1 MDGLTIRADAVTI
14 RGTPDGFS
22 DVTGLWVAPGG
33 WNGWE
38 DGGGEVR
45 RESVPRPS
53 SHGEFDLPVF
63 QGSMVFSV
71 DGHALARSPLELGHL
86 RRQVTGLGASG
97 SKFRVSVDLHG
108 ETLWVMA
115 RRGAKPTFKDSGIR
129 SGLLRARFLLQFVAS
144 DPRKHGEKHEF
155 PGGWPAIN
163 RGNFPADPVLIVTGV
178 MPAGYSVHG
187 PDGRV
192 LTVSQPLAAGQ
203 SHRIDLRTGRVYRD
217 GVLQVGV
224 RRGPVWSIPAA
235 SAVVHTLVPVSGS
248 GSLIVR
254 VTDTYI

>member
-22 DVTGLWVAPGG
+22 DVTGLWVAPDG

-38 DGGGEVR
+38 DGGGDVR

-129 SGLLRARFLLQFVAS
+129 SGLLRARFMLQFVAA
-144 DPRKHGEKHEF
+144 DPRKYGDVHDFPAGVEAVNFGNFEATPRLMIGAGSGGYTVTG
-155 PGGWPAIN
+155 PGGRQIVVSSGAPAGAHYIDFTSGGLFTAAGV
-163 RGNFPADPVLIVTGV
+163 RVPGV
-178 MPAGYSVHG
+178 MSVFQPWTVG
-187 PDGRV
+187 PGLPGVVASITGSRK
-192 LTVSQPLAAGQ
+192 LAQ
-203 SHRIDLRTGRVYRD
+203 
-217 GVLQVGV
+217 
-224 RRGPVWSIPAA
+224 
-235 SAVVHTLVPVSGS
+235 
-248 GSLIVR
+248 R
-254 VTDTYI
+254 VTDTYM